1 MSLVYQL
8 LEPSDDKSA
17 IAFALRSRQ
26 LLFPELYTAKIPK
39 DIEHFVQ
46 YYMQS
51 DQGCFIVVKD
61 HDQIIGTVAYRAYD
75 DRFDLDI
82 PAKAVEVVKLFVLPE
97 YRRQGIA
104 TKLCQM
110 LFRHAQQ
117 RNILHLY
124 LHTHPFLPAAEFFWQ
139 LQGFNTVHREQIST
153 YDTIHMFKQ
162 LAFEHQ

>member
-1 MSLVYQL
+1 
-8 LEPSDDKSA
+8 
-17 IAFALRSRQ
+17 
-26 LLFPELYTAKIPK
+26 
-39 DIEHFVQ
+39 
-46 YYMQS
+46 
-51 DQGCFIVVKD
+51 
-61 HDQIIGTVAYRAYD
+61 
-75 DRFDLDI
+75 
-82 PAKAVEVVKLFVLPE
+82 
-97 YRRQGIA
+97 
-104 TKLCQM
+104 M